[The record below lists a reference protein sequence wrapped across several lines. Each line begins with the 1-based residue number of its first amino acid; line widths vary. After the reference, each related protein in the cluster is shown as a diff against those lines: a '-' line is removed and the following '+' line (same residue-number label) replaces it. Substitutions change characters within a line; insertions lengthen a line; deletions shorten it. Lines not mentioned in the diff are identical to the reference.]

1 MSKDLNTPTTDPSP
15 GKKAERAQ
23 ASRQA
28 LLASARDLFESK
40 GYAATSTEEL
50 LARTGLTRGALY
62 HHFRD
67 KRAVFDAVC
76 NAVHEELVHEIAQA
90 TRQLADPAQ
99 ALRAGCHAWMRA
111 VAEPRRARLLLIEA
125 PAVLGPE
132 AWNAADARHGYAS
145 LREGVQAA
153 LQDGGQAPAARDA
166 AALAL
171 NGAMNELA
179 RWVAA
184 QPGQLPAALAAVDA
198 VIAGFVRPA

>member
-1 MSKDLNTPTTDPSP
+1 MSKSSRALSADSASGT
-15 GKKAERAQ
+15 KAERAQ

-28 LLASARDLFESK
+28 LLASARALFESK
-40 GYAATSTEEL
+40 GYSATSTEEL

-67 KRAVFDAVC
+67 KRALFDAVC
-76 NAVHEELVHEIAQA
+76 DAVHEELVAEIAQA
-90 TRQLADPAQ
+90 VQATTDPVQ
-99 ALRAGCHAWMRA
+99 ALRAGSHAWMRA

-145 LREGVQAA
+145 LRAGVDAVLA
-153 LQDGGQAPAARDA
+153 VSGQAPAALDA

-184 QPGQLPAALAAVDA
+184 HPARLPEALAAVDA